1 MRTFN
6 LTLFA
11 LIFIFSAAASAQEVY
26 LAESH
31 GRPSYKQELAYEKAR
46 VDDFYRLLEEK
57 KKEKEG
63 YSVWVIKIKEL
74 RLKDSAKEEEAR
86 KNFIVQREQRKVEI
100 GNMDL
105 EAQLEKQRLLEEQ
118 QDEQFRKEFVEHRRA
133 VREDLKNM
141 RQIPGNLEFDL

>member
-57 KKEKEG
+57 KKEKA
-63 YSVWVIKIKEL
+63 
-74 RLKDSAKEEEAR
+74 RLP
-86 KNFIVQREQRKVEI
+86 
-100 GNMDL
+100 
-105 EAQLEKQRLLEEQ
+105 LEES
-118 QDEQFRKEFVEHRRA
+118 
-133 VREDLKNM
+133 LKYATAIGLALRGIKYEN
-141 RQIPGNLEFDL
+141 